1 MTVQVCH
8 PERQRRIFMIIMS
21 EISANDLLKKVRKI
35 EIKTRALSHQIFAGE
50 YHSAFKGRGMAFSE
64 VREYQYGDDV
74 RNMDWNVTARMR
86 SPYVKVFEEE
96 RELTVVLLV
105 DVSRSRLFGTVGTS
119 RKDMLAEIAAV
130 LSFSAIIN
138 NDKVGALFFSEKV
151 EKFIPPKKGRSH
163 LLHIIKEIIEFEPT
177 TDGTDISEAL
187 RYLTNAIKKKC
198 TAFLLSDM
206 LDVNKDGSPRYE
218 EALKVAVNRH
228 DLSVIEVY
236 DPRER
241 NIPNV
246 GLIHIKDS
254 ETGKAAWVNTSDR
267 KMRLAYEE
275 WFRNVEQ
282 TSSRL
287 FMKYNVDK
295 VSIALDDD
303 YVKGLMTLFKN
314 R

>member
-1 MTVQVCH
+1 MDG
-8 PERQRRIFMIIMS
+8 M
-21 EISANDLLKKVRKI
+21 SANDLLKKVRKI

-105 DVSRSRLFGTVGTS
+105 DVSRSRLFGTSGTS

-163 LLHIIKEIIEFEPT
+163 LLHIIREIIEFEPT
-177 TDGTDISEAL
+177 VDGTDISEAL

-206 LDVNKDGSPRYE
+206 LDVNDDGTPRYE

-241 NIPNV
+241 SITDI
-246 GLIHIKDS
+246 GLVHIKDS

-275 WFRNVEQ
+275 WFRKVGQN
-282 TSSRL
+282 SSRL
-287 FMKYNVDK
+287 FLKYNVDK
-295 VSIALDDD
+295 VDISLDDD
-303 YVKGLMTLFKN
+303 YVKGLMALFKN

>member
-1 MTVQVCH
+1 
-8 PERQRRIFMIIMS
+8 MIMNTNL
-21 EISANDLLKKVRKI
+21 SANDLLKKVRKI

-282 TSSRL
+282 TSTRL

-295 VSIALDDD
+295 GSIALDED

>member
-1 MTVQVCH
+1 
-8 PERQRRIFMIIMS
+8 MS
-21 EISANDLLKKVRKI
+21 EMSANDLLKKVRKI

-74 RNMDWNVTARMR
+74 RNMDWNVTARLR

-105 DVSRSRLFGTVGTS
+105 DVSRSRLFGTTGST

-138 NDKVGALFFSEKV
+138 NDKVGALFFSDKV
-151 EKFIPPKKGRSH
+151 EKFIPPKKGRTH
-163 LLHIIKEIIEFEPT
+163 LLHIIREIIEFEPAS
-177 TDGTDISEAL
+177 DGTDISEAL

-198 TAFLLSDM
+198 AAFLLSDM
-206 LDVNKDGSPRYE
+206 LDVDQDGNPRYE
-218 EALKVAVNRH
+218 DALKVAVNRH

-241 NIPNV
+241 SLPDV
-246 GLIHIKDS
+246 GLVNIKDS
-254 ETGKAAWVNTSDR
+254 ETGECAWIDTSSR
-267 KMRLAYEE
+267 KMRTAYEE

-295 VSIALDDD
+295 VAISLGED

>member
-1 MTVQVCH
+1 M
-8 PERQRRIFMIIMS
+8 
-21 EISANDLLKKVRKI
+21 KKVRKI

-74 RNMDWNVTARMR
+74 RNMDWNVTARLR

-105 DVSRSRLFGTVGTS
+105 DVSRSRLFGTVGNS
-119 RKDMLAEIAAV
+119 RKDVLAEIAAV
-130 LSFSAIIN
+130 LSFSAAIN

-163 LLHIIKEIIEFEPT
+163 LLHIIREIIEFEPT

-206 LDVNKDGSPRYE
+206 LDVAEDGTPRYE

-228 DLSVIEVY
+228 DLSVIEVF

-241 NIPNV
+241 SIPDV
-246 GLIHIKDS
+246 GLVHIKDS

-275 WFRNVEQ
+275 WFRRMEE
-282 TSSRL
+282 TSSRM

-295 VSIALDDD
+295 VSIAVDDD
-303 YVKGLMTLFKN
+303 YVKGLMSLFKN

>member
-1 MTVQVCH
+1 M
-8 PERQRRIFMIIMS
+8 
-21 EISANDLLKKVRKI
+21 SANDLLKKVRKI

-138 NDKVGALFFSEKV
+138 NDKVGALFFSDKV

-163 LLHIIKEIIEFEPT
+163 LLHIIREIIEFEPS

-198 TAFLLSDM
+198 AAFLLSDM

-218 EALKVAVNRH
+218 EALKVVVNRH

-295 VSIALDDD
+295 VSIALDED
-303 YVKGLMTLFKN
+303 YVKGLMALFKN